1 MVQHHNDLGHY
12 GKCNRVYTEE
22 GKTVMLDREGGG
34 SLHKRL
40 LQYKLKVKRTITVF
54 TKHICEVLSLIT

>member
-22 GKTVMLDREGGG
+22 GTTVMLDREGGEACTNVYYNI
-34 SLHKRL
+34 S
-40 LQYKLKVKRTITVF
+40 
-54 TKHICEVLSLIT
+54 